1 MPNAYFAQNI
11 GKFTKMYQ
19 NFFNKER
26 LVFGCGN
33 PFFGD
38 DGFGPMVI
46 EYLENTHEIPKNTE
60 VLDAG
65 TSIRDILFDILLSEK
80 KPRQIVIIDAID
92 RPGAFPGEIFEI
104 DVNEIPMNK
113 ISDFSLHQFPTTNM
127 LKELNE
133 ATGIDVR
140 VFVVQT
146 DVLPEQVQPG
156 LSIAVQEAVPMMC
169 RKVLN
174 TLQCQIGR

>member
-1 MPNAYFAQNI
+1 
-11 GKFTKMYQ
+11 MYQ

-38 DGFGPMVI
+38 DGFGPAVI
-46 EYLENTHEIPKNTE
+46 EHLEKNHDIASTVE

-65 TSIRDILFDILLSEK
+65 TSIRDILFDLLLSEK
-80 KPRQIVIIDAID
+80 RPDQIVIVDAMD
-92 RPGAFPGEIFEI
+92 QPGKIPGDLSEIYI
-104 DVNEIPMNK
+104 HQIPMNK
-113 ISDFSLHQFPTTNM
+113 TSDFSLHQFPTTNM
-127 LKELNE
+127 LKELSE

-146 DVLPEQVQPG
+146 DALPQQVSPG
-156 LSIAVQEAVPMMC
+156 LSPAVAEAVPAMC
-169 RKVLN
+169 HKIMETLN
-174 TLQCQIGR
+174 TPIQLR